1 MIKGLYDSFAKRWY
15 RPGGTIWLY
24 SDPHFSDEEMV
35 HLRKNYIGDEEQ
47 VKAINKKVGKN
58 DTIIFLGDI
67 GNVEWIK
74 KVRGYKV
81 LIMGNH
87 DAGASNYTD
96 YFDEVYEGILMVS
109 EKLVLSHEP
118 LPSFPYA
125 TNIYGHDHSGWYLA
139 ENGICVCAELID
151 YTPVCIKDILNSGLL
166 KKAQNIHREI
176 IDEAIDRKKKRGGR
190 PL

>member
-15 RPGGTIWLY
+15 RPGGTIWFY

-74 KVRGYKV
+74 KIRGYKV

-96 YFDEVYEGILMVS
+96 YFDEVYEGILMIS

-118 LPSFPYA
+118 ICFPYA
-125 TNIYGHDHSGWYLA
+125 TNVHGHDHAGWSQWYLGV
-139 ENGICVCAELID
+139 NVCAEHID
-151 YTPVCIKDILNSGLL
+151 YTPVNIKDILNSGLL
-166 KKAQNIHREI
+166 KKTQNIHREI
-176 IDEAIDRKKKRGGR
+176 IDEATDRKKKRGGR